1 MNKNQMSKKQYYFS
15 ATLILLCLIASI
27 FSPIIGRWGALRSI
41 GIELIVLTLWVI
53 WCAHAVCIQ
62 LRRDRFIG
70 KRWFCRAKFV
80 TVVFASVIGIWA
92 ASMLGGVIGKAL
104 RLHEIRAAMDSGLR
118 EDCLKL
124 LHDWPVNGKRI
135 YNYDSEFSKLPN
147 SIKMLSPVY
156 VLNEHLNDAIVPP
169 NIGICKNGWGGFA
182 LGIRVFQSDEDANK
196 LKSGNRERIAPGI
209 YIWWQDT

>member
-1 MNKNQMSKKQYYFS
+1 VKDQMSKKQYFFS
-15 ATLILLCLIASI
+15 AALMFLCLVASI
-27 FSPIIGRWGALRSI
+27 SIPIIGRWGSLRSF
-41 GIELIVLTLWVI
+41 GIELFVLATWIIWGVHVVCMQLKWGCISCKRVFCWIKIV
-53 WCAHAVCIQ
+53 AVV
-62 LRRDRFIG
+62 L
-70 KRWFCRAKFV
+70 
-80 TVVFASVIGIWA
+80 ASVIAILTAGVF
-92 ASMLGGVIGKAL
+92 GGVIGKAL

-209 YIWWQDT
+209 YLWWQDT